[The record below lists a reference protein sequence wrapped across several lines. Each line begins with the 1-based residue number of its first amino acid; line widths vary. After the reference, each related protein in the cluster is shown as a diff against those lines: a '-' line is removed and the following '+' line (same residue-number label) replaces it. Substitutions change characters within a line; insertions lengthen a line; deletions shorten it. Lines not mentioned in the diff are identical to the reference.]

1 MTDSTDTHSTDRR
14 GNTSRKRPIL
24 LIVGVVL
31 VIVVAF
37 VAWLAY
43 EAVSAK
49 SSLETTRDAA
59 NRAKDALLDGDVAGA
74 QAAAADAAE
83 SANDAQSSASSLP
96 FTIAGAIPVLG
107 SPLATVSEIS
117 DVVQGLAVDVLEPA
131 SAASASISPN
141 SLLEGGGRVNLQ
153 ALVDAEPILAET
165 STAAEAL
172 YAQAQA
178 IEDPAYLGVVQDA
191 RVQLENQTHNL
202 AGLLTN
208 TYTASRIVPTMMGAD
223 GPRSYF
229 LAFQTNAEARGTGGL
244 LGGFGILRAED
255 GTARVDTL
263 GSNSDLDFAEQPI
276 DLGPEYNALWG
287 PRNTTVDFRN
297 SNASPHFP
305 YAGQI
310 WSSMWT
316 EQTGEQLDGAIATD
330 PIALSYI
337 LDATGPITLPDGEV
351 ISSDNVVEVTLS
363 TAYARFGD
371 DQLARKAYLQ
381 EIAAAVVNEMTTG
394 VAPTRELLDAVGRAG
409 SEGRISVW
417 SADPA
422 VQDVLAP
429 TKVGHTLPVD
439 PVPYANVIV
448 NNAGGNKLDY
458 YLARDISYTAQ
469 SCDGDVRTSTVT
481 ATLTNNVNADGLT
494 PYVASTFQPGVPYGT
509 NEAIVYLYGT
519 QGASITSMQVD
530 GVTAFSVQGGVELGH
545 PVRAAYVTI
554 PPGESSTVTW
564 ELEEP
569 TVAGEAVVP
578 VQPLVDDPTVTVD
591 VPVCS

>member
-1 MTDSTDTHSTDRR
+1 MTDSTDTRQAERR
-14 GNTSRKRPIL
+14 SRKRPIL
-24 LIVGVVL
+24 IIVGVVL

-37 VAWLAY
+37 VAWLAF
-43 EAVSAK
+43 EALAAK
-49 SSLETTRDAA
+49 SSLEATRDDA
-59 NRAKDALLDGDVAGA
+59 NRAKNALLDGDVPGA
-74 QAAAADAAE
+74 QAAAADASE
-83 SANDAQSSASSLP
+83 SASDAQDAASSLP

-107 SPLATVSEIS
+107 SPIATVSDIA

-131 SAASASISPN
+131 SEASASISPS
-141 SLLEGGGRVNLQ
+141 SLVGDGGRVDLQ
-153 ALVDAEPILAET
+153 ALIDAEPILADT
-165 STAAEAL
+165 SAAAEDL

-178 IEDPAYLGVVQDA
+178 IDDPAYLGVVQDA
-191 RVQLENQTHNL
+191 RVQLENQTHDL

-208 TYTASRIVPTMMGAD
+208 TYTASRVVPTMMGAN

-263 GSNSDLDFAEQPI
+263 GSNSELDFAEQPI
-276 DLGPEYNALWG
+276 DLGPEYDALWA
-287 PRNTTVDFRN
+287 PRNTTTDFRN

-310 WSSMWT
+310 WTSMWA
-316 EQTGEQLDGAIATD
+316 EQTGEQLDGAVATD

-337 LDATGPITLPDGEV
+337 LDATGPVTLADGEV
-351 ISSDNVVEVTLS
+351 ISGDNVVEVTLS

-381 EIAAAVVNEMTTG
+381 EIAAAVVSKMTSG

-422 VQDVLAP
+422 VQEVLAP
-429 TKVGHTLPVD
+429 TKIGHTIPTE

-458 YLARDISYTAQ
+458 YLARDISYTAG
-469 SCDGDVRTSTVT
+469 SCDGDTRTSTVT
-481 ATLTNNVNADGLT
+481 ATLTNNVDPNGLT
-494 PYVASTFQPGVPYGT
+494 DYVASTFQPGVPYGT
-509 NEAIVYLYGT
+509 NESIVYLYGT
-519 QGASITSMQVD
+519 QGATITSMTVD
-530 GVTAFSVQGGVELGH
+530 GVTAFSVQGGTELGH
-545 PVRAAYVTI
+545 PVRAAYLTV

-569 TVAGEAVVP
+569 TVPGEAVVP
-578 VQPLVDDPTVTVD
+578 VQPLVDDPSVDVD
-591 VPVCS
+591 VPACS